1 MTSFS
6 RSTFLVGITA
16 SAAAPA
22 RTASAQT
29 TQLSVANAPIDSG
42 MTPIVAQRAGFYKK
56 YGLDVQLVTMNSG
69 AAVSA
74 AVVGGALQIGSSSL
88 PGVIAA
94 HTKGVPFQLVTPA
107 SVYISDHPSDVLLV
121 RADAPIHKAA
131 DLNGKT
137 IASPALHDLLSTTT
151 LAWIDQN
158 GGDSKSVHQIELPPS
173 ATSPALQAGRIDGA
187 GVSEPRVSEMVASG
201 VGRVLGKPYDVI
213 ARTFQISGFFAL
225 PDMIAANSDA
235 IVRLA
240 RAHHDANIFANAHH
254 DQTAVWLSEAAN
266 VDLSAVQHAQRAYFA
281 DHLDPATIQ
290 PVIDASAKFGLIDK
304 SFSARDI
311 ISPVVAALKF

>member
-1 MTSFS
+1 MR
-6 RSTFLVGITA
+6 RSTILVGIAA
-16 SAAAPA
+16 SAAAMPRVA
-22 RTASAQT
+22 AGQALHLT
-29 TQLSVANAPIDSG
+29 VANAPIDSG
-42 MTPIVAQRAGFYKK
+42 MSPIVAERAGFYRK

-74 AVVGGALQIGSSSL
+74 AVVGGSLQIGSSSL

-107 SVYISDHPSDVLLV
+107 SVYISERPSDVLLV
-121 RADAPIHKAA
+121 RADGPIHTAA

-137 IASPALHDLLSTTT
+137 IATPALHDLLSTTT
-151 LAWIDQN
+151 QAWIDQN
-158 GGDSKSVHQIELPPS
+158 GGDSKTVHLIELPPS
-173 ATSPALQAGRIDGA
+173 ATPAALEAGRIDA
-187 GVSEPRVSEMVASG
+187 AAVSEPRVSQIVASG
-201 VGRVLGKPYDVI
+201 VGRILGKPYDVI
-213 ARTFQISGFFAL
+213 AHTFLISGFFAL
-225 PDMIAANSDA
+225 PDVIAANRDA

-240 RAHHDANIFANAHH
+240 RAHHDANVFANAHH

-266 VDLSAVQHAQRAYFA
+266 VELSAVQHSQRATFA
-281 DHLDPATIQ
+281 DRLDPAMIQ

-311 ISPVVAALKF
+311 ISPVVAALKYP

>member
-1 MTSFS
+1 MR
-6 RSTFLVGITA
+6 RSPFLAGIAA
-16 SAAAPA
+16 SATALPRAAW
-22 RTASAQT
+22 AQAL
-29 TQLSVANAPIDSG
+29 QLTVANAPIDSG
-42 MTPIVAQRAGFYKK
+42 MTPVVAERAGFYRK
-56 YGLDVQLVTMNSG
+56 YGLDVQLVTMSSG

-74 AVVGGALQIGSSSL
+74 AVVGGSLQIGSSSL

-121 RADAPIHKAA
+121 RADGPIRRAA

-158 GGDSKSVHQIELPPS
+158 GGDSKTVHQIELPPS
-173 ATSPALQAGRIDGA
+173 ATPAALQAGRIDAA
-187 GVSEPRVSEMVASG
+187 GVSEPRVSELVASG

-213 ARTFQISGFFAL
+213 APSFLISGFFAL
-225 PDMIAANSDA
+225 PDVIAANRDA

-240 RAHHDANIFANAHH
+240 RAHHDANVFANAHH

-266 VDLSAVQHAQRAYFA
+266 VELSAVQHAQRAFFA
-281 DHLDPATIQ
+281 DRLDPAMIQ

-311 ISPVVAALKF
+311 ISPVVATLKYT